1 MYMYMYAYYV
11 LCIMYLHLYLYLY
24 LYWCLT
30 GLDHTAYTTPPP
42 GRQNSLPCP
51 LPSYEEYIVIS
62 LTRDLKRVPPGCG
75 PRGRYIAQGRL
86 DDSEVLDSP
95 F

>member
-1 MYMYMYAYYV
+1 MRIMYYV
-11 LCIMYLHLYLYLY
+11 FIFVFVFVSDWSRPHCLHNS
-24 LYWCLT
+24 T
-30 GLDHTAYTTPPP
+30 P

-62 LTRDLKRVPPGCG
+62 LTRDLKRVPPGCR
-75 PRGRYIAQGRL
+75 PVAYIAQGRL